1 MAATWNNNICL
12 VEGRGSFGTR
22 QVQEPG
28 AARYVY
34 TRKHANF
41 DKYIKDLS
49 LCPVHDDPEHEP
61 PAFYYP
67 VIPLVLINGSKG
79 VATGFATTILPR
91 SEKDIVKAIEE
102 YLSTGDIKREI
113 GLEFP
118 EFKGNTFFDTE
129 TDRWIC
135 QGIWHKVGKT
145 TLVIEELPYGFDRE
159 SYIKI
164 LDKMEDKNEIVGYQD
179 KCDNSGFRF
188 EVRLKQQTSAKWND
202 EKIAQKFQ
210 LEKPKS
216 ENITV
221 IDWNGNLREYDDC
234 RNLIKDFVDFRLV
247 VLGERIS
254 EKIKE
259 QEELLRWLQVKIEF
273 INAVLDEEIKFKNQ
287 KRAQVCVQIQ
297 DKTTALD
304 KDLARLL
311 ALNIL
316 TLTHEQVEDL
326 KKQIREE
333 KKRLNTG
340 KRLHQNCNFMKI

>member
-1 MAATWNNNICL
+1 M
-12 VEGRGSFGTR
+12 S
-22 QVQEPG
+22 
-28 AARYVY
+28 
-34 TRKHANF
+34 
-41 DKYIKDLS
+41 
-49 LCPVHDDPEHEP
+49 PVDSDPEHQP
-61 PAFYYP
+61 PAFYLP
-67 VIPLVLINGSKG
+67 IIPLVLINGSKG

-159 SYIKI
+159 NYIKI

-287 KRAQVCVQIQ
+287 KRAQVCTQIQ
-297 DKTTALD
+297 DKTSALE
-304 KDLARLL
+304 KDLTRLL
-311 ALNIL
+311 SLNIL

-326 KKQIREE
+326 KRQIREE
-333 KKRLNTG
+333 KKKLKYWKETTPNEQFIEDLEG
-340 KRLHQNCNFMKI
+340 INI